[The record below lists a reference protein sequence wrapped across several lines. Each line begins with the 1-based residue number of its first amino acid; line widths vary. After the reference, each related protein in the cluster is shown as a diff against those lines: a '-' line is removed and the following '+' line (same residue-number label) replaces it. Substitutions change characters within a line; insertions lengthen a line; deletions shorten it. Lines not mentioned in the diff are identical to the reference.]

1 MFMDAEDEK
10 VEEGCINITLDW
22 PPQPPQT
29 SICALTPASLTPA
42 SPTPASRTPV
52 EPSNKFHFEWRAIP
66 MPQIETHLR
75 REPFSH
81 INSGP
86 KVSFTTP
93 YEAFTAIWDRELW
106 N

>member
-1 MFMDAEDEK
+1 
-10 VEEGCINITLDW
+10 
-22 PPQPPQT
+22 
-29 SICALTPASLTPA
+29 
-42 SPTPASRTPV
+42 
-52 EPSNKFHFEWRAIP
+52 
-66 MPQIETHLR
+66 MPQIEIHLR